1 MLFNSYEFIFLYL
14 PIVLVIYFFLGSRK
28 KYEFATT
35 WLVLSSI
42 FFMAIGIADMYHYFW
57 PQYVLTI

>member
-14 PIVLVIYFFLGSRK
+14 PIVLVVYFFLGSRK

-42 FFMAIGIADMYHYFW
+42 FFMAIGIADM
-57 PQYVLTI
+57 

>member
-14 PIVLVIYFFLGSRK
+14 PIVLGKNMNLLLHGWFCHQS
-28 KYEFATT
+28 
-35 WLVLSSI
+35 